1 MLHFIKRGYTLMIT
15 FYVCGIYIDVIKPVH
30 KKN

>member
-1 MLHFIKRGYTLMIT
+1 MLHFIKRDHTLMIT
-15 FYVCGIYIDVIKPVH
+15 FYVCSIYIGVIKPVH